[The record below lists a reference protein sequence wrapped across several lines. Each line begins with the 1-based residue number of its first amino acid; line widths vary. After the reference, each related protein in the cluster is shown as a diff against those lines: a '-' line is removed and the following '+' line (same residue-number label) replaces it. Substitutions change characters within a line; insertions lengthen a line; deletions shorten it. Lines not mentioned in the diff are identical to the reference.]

1 MLMGTSVRH
10 VTFQL
15 MPTALHLDAKHL
27 FSYVLT
33 CFFESAFVMRL
44 FFHLYYSSRSWKEEP
59 VCNSVFYS
67 DIKFLK
73 PYTEAVGLHTSRTA
87 ACNTTPCPRLM

>member
-1 MLMGTSVRH
+1 MLMGTSVRR
-10 VTFQL
+10 VTFQFIS
-15 MPTALHLDAKHL
+15 MAFHLNVKHL
-27 FSYVLT
+27 FSYVLM
-33 CFFESAFVMRL
+33 CFLNLLLLGVF
-44 FFHLYYSSRSWKEEP
+44 LYCSYYRSWSWKEEP

-87 ACNTTPCPRLM
+87 ACNTTPCRRLI